1 MCGDMGGDTGGG
13 DTCHGDGGDACHDDG
28 EGDTGSDTGGGGG
41 GDRDEATPHAPHHS
55 TAILTINVLHSSV
68 EISSSPDMV
77 RGCAGFSRLLVLV
90 LRKS

>member
-41 GDRDEATPHAPHHS
+41 GDRDE
-55 TAILTINVLHSSV
+55 N
-68 EISSSPDMV
+68 SSSEHTAHIPHLVSRQV
-77 RGCAGFSRLLVLV
+77 RGEG
-90 LRKS
+90 